1 MYHKIGHLN
10 DFKNNQIVSYI
21 YDDREILT
29 VKIENEIFAVDNICS
44 HAEEQLCKGSLI
56 GNEIECPR
64 HGARFNLKTGE
75 VTEGPA
81 LLPIDTFN
89 LQVSSN
95 GDILIES

>member
-21 YDDREILT
+21 YNDREILT

>member
-10 DFKNNQIVSYI
+10 DFKNDQIVTYI

-29 VKIENEIFAVDNICS
+29 VKIEDKIFAVDNICS

-56 GNEIECPR
+56 DNEIECPR

-89 LQVSSN
+89 LKVLSN

>member
-10 DFKNNQIVSYI
+10 DFKNDQIVAYT

-29 VKIENEIFAVDNICS
+29 VKIEDEIFAVDNICS
-44 HAEEQLCKGSLI
+44 HAEEQLCKGTLI

-75 VTEGPA
+75 ATEGPA

-89 LQVSSN
+89 LKVSSN

>member
-10 DFKNNQIVSYI
+10 DFKNDQIVTYI

-29 VKIENEIFAVDNICS
+29 VKIEDKIFAVDNISS

-56 GNEIECPR
+56 DNEIECPR

-89 LQVSSN
+89 LKVLSN